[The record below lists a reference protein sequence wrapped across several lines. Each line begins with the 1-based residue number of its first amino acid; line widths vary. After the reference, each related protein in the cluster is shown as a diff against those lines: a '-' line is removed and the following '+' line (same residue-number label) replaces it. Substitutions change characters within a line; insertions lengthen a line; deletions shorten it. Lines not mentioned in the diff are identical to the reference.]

1 VREGLG
7 WGALLAVFAV
17 VFAVLGLT
25 PSLAWIPELP
35 LLGAAALIP
44 LAILAVAGYRA
55 GWRAASLAGAIG
67 GAAGGIAYVVYGK
80 SMVNVAVGL
89 VSGTV
94 GGALIGAASGRWALR
109 RGRSKPG

>member
-1 VREGLG
+1 L
-7 WGALLAVFAV
+7 LLAGFAV

-35 LLGAAALIP
+35 LLGAGALIP
-44 LAILAVAGYRA
+44 VAILAVAGYRA

-80 SMVNVAVGL
+80 AIVNVAVGIL
-89 VSGTV
+89 LGTV
-94 GGALIGAASGRWALR
+94 GGALIGAASARWAR
-109 RGRSKPG
+109 RRDGSKPG